1 MFEIELTTAQ
11 RLAFVQGLG
20 EEQCFTSLLSETL
33 TLNTIPSKLIRLKI
47 PRKRSRRFL
56 SCYRKKTPEA
66 RLRRCTERCPRN
78 CGICGLSTMSRREL
92 SADYCRALEE
102 IPVIWT
108 HSRMITR
115 LLLIMLARLGLRDAD
130 AALLRIVGG
139 WHYFFIAYRRKA
151 LN

>member
-1 MFEIELTTAQ
+1 
-11 RLAFVQGLG
+11 
-20 EEQCFTSLLSETL
+20 
-33 TLNTIPSKLIRLKI
+33 
-47 PRKRSRRFL
+47 
-56 SCYRKKTPEA
+56 
-66 RLRRCTERCPRN
+66 
-78 CGICGLSTMSRREL
+78 MSRREL